1 LKSGVA
7 FSSSVRGGSL
17 ASFEWIPLGILLVY
31 LFVAGVLFGGALLL
45 WSQGREA
52 RRESAVEERP

>member
-1 LKSGVA
+1 LKSGEA

-31 LFVAGVLFGGALLL
+31 LFVAGVLFGGALSL

-52 RRESAVEERP
+52 RRESAIEERP

>member
-1 LKSGVA
+1 VSP
-7 FSSSVRGGSL
+7 SSVRGGPL

-31 LFVAGVLFGGALLL
+31 LFVAGVLFGGALSL

-52 RRESAVEERP
+52 RRESAIEERP